1 MQDFDDI
8 SVVIPV
14 REGSSRIENKI
25 YLPFHK
31 EMNLLEWKIAQ
42 LKKVQKSSRI
52 FLSSN
57 SEKVKETAHKMGVE
71 FLERS
76 NYLSIGHKAS
86 FSEVITGVVKDVP
99 TNHFAW
105 VTVVVPLM
113 KPADYRTGFEAYL
126 QEVITTKRH
135 DSLVSVNLLKEYF
148 WDDNG
153 PINYQANKHH
163 TISQDLPNIYRVTN
177 GLYMRSKADTLK
189 EEYFLGKN
197 PFRHTVGKI
206 SGIDIDEYEDY
217 HMSLALKE
225 FYEDN

>member
-1 MQDFDDI
+1 MHNFDDI

-14 REGSSRIENKI
+14 REGSSRVKSKI
-25 YLPFHK
+25 YLPFHDNL
-31 EMNLLEWKIAQ
+31 NLLEWKVAQ
-42 LKKVQKSSRI
+42 LKKVQNSKRI

-57 SEKVKETAHKMGVE
+57 AEKVKETAHQMGVE
-71 FLERS
+71 FLPRAD
-76 NYLSIGHKAS
+76 YLSVGHEAS
-86 FSEVITGVVKDVP
+86 FTEVICGVVNDIP
-99 TNHFAW
+99 TEHFAW

-113 KPADYRTGFEAYL
+113 KPSEYREAFKIY
-126 QEVITTKRH
+126 QEKVMGQKSF

-153 PINYQANKHH
+153 PINYQANRNH

-177 GLYMRSKADTLK
+177 GLYMRSKVDTLK
-189 EEYFLGKN
+189 DGYFLGSN
-197 PFRHTVGKI
+197 PYRHVVGKI

-225 FYEDN
+225 FYED